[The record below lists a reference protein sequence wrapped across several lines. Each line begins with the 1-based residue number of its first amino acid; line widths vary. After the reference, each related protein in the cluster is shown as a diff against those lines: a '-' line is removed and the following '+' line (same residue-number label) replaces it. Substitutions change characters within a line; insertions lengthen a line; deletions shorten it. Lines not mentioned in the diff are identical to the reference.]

1 VKFDLNVAPRARS
14 RSRLVVRAS
23 QAAASPEQGVNYG
36 PLPTLVGHHVRKA
49 HSYLFQTFTEA
60 LAEVGLAPTQYN
72 ALMLIGLNPG
82 LSQMALAEVAGI
94 ERTTIVPIT
103 NRFARAGWIRRTRR
117 PEDRRLY
124 SLRLTPQGE
133 AVLAKAR
140 PLVEAHEKQ
149 FVRGLSAS
157 ERTLL
162 RVLLARIADIE
173 TVEPQASTSR
183 QSAAHTMSPRGSR
196 SNRRPRGQR

>member
-1 VKFDLNVAPRARS
+1 MKSNLNVAPRARS
-14 RSRLVVRAS
+14 GSRPVARAS
-23 QAAASPEQGVNYG
+23 QPAAEQPVNYG

-49 HSYLFQTFTEA
+49 HSHLFQTFTEA

-103 NRFARAGWIRRTRR
+103 NRFAGAGWIRRTRR
-117 PEDRRLY
+117 SEDRRLY

-157 ERTLL
+157 ERALL

-173 TVEPQASTSR
+173 TVEPQAATSR
-183 QSAAHTMSPRGSR
+183 QAAASTMNLRSSR
-196 SNRRPRGQR
+196 SNRRPRGR